1 MNPDLE
7 HLIVLQSQDLELKRL
22 REELA
27 EAPRRV
33 LAAQTARAKAEV
45 ALTAAKTAL
54 QKEEI
59 LRRSQQTDVADRH
72 GKIARLRKQMETAT
86 SAAQITALE
95 HEITFAEQTI
105 TKLEDE
111 ELASMERTETFDA
124 QKATNTEL
132 LTKTTA
138 ALESERARAASITEH
153 NTAAAA
159 GIESERKALR
169 ALIIESEKGEAVLS
183 SYDRI
188 AKAKSTAVSE
198 ALDHK
203 CTACQMLVRPQRWND
218 LTGREHD
225 HTIFS
230 CETCGRML
238 FWDPRRDSP
247 GSFAAGDRLHAAK
260 ALEPHA

>member
-22 REELA
+22 RAELT
-27 EAPRRV
+27 EAPLRV
-33 LAAQTARAKAEV
+33 AAAQTARAKAEV

-54 QKEEI
+54 QKEEV
-59 LRRSQQTDVADRH
+59 LRRSQQSDVKDRQ

-105 TKLEDE
+105 SRLEDE
-111 ELASMERTETFDA
+111 ELASLERTDQFDRDRDA
-124 QKATNTEL
+124 YTAL
-132 LTKTTA
+132 LEQTTA
-138 ALESERARAASITEH
+138 ALEAARIHAAELTTH
-153 NTAAAA
+153 NTAAIV
-159 GIESERKALR
+159 GIESERKVLR
-169 ALIIESEKGEAVLS
+169 DLIITSEKGEAVLS
-183 SYDRI
+183 NYDRI
-188 AKAKSTAVSE
+188 SKAKGTGVSE

-225 HTIFS
+225 HTIFT

-238 FWDPRRDSP
+238 FYDPRRNSP
-247 GSFAAGDRLHAAK
+247 GSFAAGDRLAA
-260 ALEPHA
+260 ARST

>member
-22 REELA
+22 RAELT
-27 EAPRRV
+27 EAPLRV
-33 LAAQTARAKAEV
+33 AAAQTARAKAEV

-54 QKEEI
+54 QKEEV
-59 LRRSQQTDVADRH
+59 LRRSQQSDVKDRQ

-105 TKLEDE
+105 SRLEDE
-111 ELASMERTETFDA
+111 ELASLERTDRFDRDRDA
-124 QKATNTEL
+124 YTAL
-132 LTKTTA
+132 LDQTTA
-138 ALESERARAASITEH
+138 ALEAARIHAAELTTH
-153 NTAAAA
+153 NTAAIA
-159 GIESERKALR
+159 GIESERKTLR
-169 ALIIESEKGEAVLS
+169 DLIITSEKGEAVLS
-183 SYDRI
+183 NYDRI
-188 AKAKSTAVSE
+188 SKAKGTGVSE

-225 HTIFS
+225 HTIFT

-238 FWDPRRDSP
+238 FYDPRRNSP
-247 GSFAAGDRLHAAK
+247 GSFAAGDRLAA
-260 ALEPHA
+260 ARST

>member
-22 REELA
+22 RAELT
-27 EAPRRV
+27 EAPLRV
-33 LAAQTARAKAEV
+33 AAAQTARAKAEV

-54 QKEEI
+54 QKEEV
-59 LRRSQQTDVADRH
+59 LRRSQQSDVKDRQ

-105 TKLEDE
+105 SRLEDE
-111 ELASMERTETFDA
+111 ELASLERTDQFDRDRDA
-124 QKATNTEL
+124 YTAL
-132 LTKTTA
+132 LDQTTA
-138 ALESERARAASITEH
+138 ALEAARIHAAELTTH
-153 NTAAAA
+153 NTAAIA
-159 GIESERKALR
+159 GIESERKVLR
-169 ALIIESEKGEAVLS
+169 DLIITSEKGEAVLS
-183 SYDRI
+183 NYDRI
-188 AKAKSTAVSE
+188 SKAKGTGVSE

-225 HTIFS
+225 HTIFT

-238 FWDPRRDSP
+238 FYDPRRNSP
-247 GSFAAGDRLHAAK
+247 GSFAAGDRLAA
-260 ALEPHA
+260 ARST

>member
-22 REELA
+22 RAELT
-27 EAPRRV
+27 EAPLRV
-33 LAAQTARAKAEV
+33 AAAQTARAKAEV

-54 QKEEI
+54 QKEEV
-59 LRRSQQTDVADRH
+59 LRRSQQSDVKDRQ

-105 TKLEDE
+105 SRLEDE
-111 ELASMERTETFDA
+111 ELASLERTDQFDRDRDA
-124 QKATNTEL
+124 YTAL
-132 LTKTTA
+132 LDQTTA
-138 ALESERARAASITEH
+138 ALEAARIHAAELTTH
-153 NTAAAA
+153 NTAAIA
-159 GIESERKALR
+159 GIESERKTLR
-169 ALIIESEKGEAVLS
+169 DLIITSEKGEAVLS
-183 SYDRI
+183 NYDRI
-188 AKAKSTAVSE
+188 SKAKGTGVSE

-225 HTIFS
+225 HTIFT

-238 FWDPRRDSP
+238 FYDPRRNSP
-247 GSFAAGDRLHAAK
+247 GSFAAGDRLAA
-260 ALEPHA
+260 ARST